1 MTTIANFDIAKH
13 LRVEAY
19 MPNEADNIF
28 IIGISKL
35 GSNDLLAASGGF
47 VINVSLLGG
56 TDVLGTSGQAGLE
69 WQEITCEVSKADI
82 SIGGEVENNLYFQ
95 PSPAILSLDLQS
107 WTLDPNTNSSFRPGT
122 NIRLRLDNEL
132 VEKVLFSGYIDN
144 LDVTYRPDG
153 PNLIKLKAYDPFKRY
168 VNSRLDLFDSDT
180 DFPAG
185 YVTPYEQL
193 ELVAEG
199 LGTAMHSSS
208 AATEGEIP
216 STLLTDVIPNNLIYD
231 AIQVGL
237 GLFWIDQATGEFVF
251 IPRPT
256 IGGEIP
262 AGTYTV
268 GNNHDDAYHLCMSD
282 IEVVSDQDAIFN
294 SLKVALTSD
303 SSTYVVIKDQDSIDL
318 YGTFAQDVTINT
330 TDEVELTRWATD
342 VFAQSPSKLVKS
354 VETPAINR
362 TGVLT
367 EAAFFDPGTLIGV
380 EYVTTD
386 IDISDYYTITR
397 VSHSIDVDN
406 WYTTLELW
414 KEI

>member
-1 MTTIANFDIAKH
+1 MTTIANFDIAQH
-13 LRVEAY
+13 LKVEAY
-19 MPNEADNIF
+19 MPNETENVFIVGISYIGGTDLLSFGGAF
-28 IIGISKL
+28 IIGE
-35 GSNDLLAASGGF
+35 
-47 VINVSLLGG
+47 SLIGG
-56 TDVLGTSGQAGLE
+56 TAVIGGTGLT
-69 WQEITCEVSKADI
+69 WVAIQCEVSKADI
-82 SIGGEVENNLYFQ
+82 SIGGEVENTLYFQ
-95 PSPAILSLDLQS
+95 PAPGTLSLDLQS

-122 NIRLRLDNEL
+122 QIRLRLDNEI
-132 VEKVLFSGYIDN
+132 VSKTLFSGYIDTLN
-144 LDVTYRPDG
+144 VAYRPDG
-153 PNLIKLKAYDPFKRY
+153 PNLIKLKAFDAFKRY
-168 VNSRLDLFDSDT
+168 VNSRLDLFDSET

-185 YVTPYEQL
+185 FVTPYEQL

-199 LGTAMHSSS
+199 LGTAMNAAS

-237 GLFWIDQATGEFVF
+237 GLFWVDQATGEFVF

-256 IGGEIP
+256 IGGTIP
-262 AGTYTV
+262 TGTYTV
-268 GNNHDDAYHLCMSD
+268 GNNHSDPYHLCMSD

-294 SLKVALTSD
+294 SLKVSLTSD
-303 SSTYVVIKDQDSIDL
+303 SATYVVIKDQDSIDL
-318 YGTFAQDVTINT
+318 YGTFAQDVAINT
-330 TDEVELTRWATD
+330 TDEVELTRWAND

-362 TGVLT
+362 QGILT

-380 EYVTTD
+380 EYVTSN

-406 WYTTLELW
+406 WYTSLELW